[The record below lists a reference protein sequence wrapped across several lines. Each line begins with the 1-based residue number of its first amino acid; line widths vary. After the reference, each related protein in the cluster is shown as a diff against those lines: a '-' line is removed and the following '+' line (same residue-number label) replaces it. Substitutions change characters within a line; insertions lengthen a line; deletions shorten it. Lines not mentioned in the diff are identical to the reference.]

1 MSLNRIL
8 SFIFPLTIM
17 LISLAVYVSVS
28 KIVTTYEKSI
38 NDDYSIIIV
47 MNSPIIEEKVKAL
60 PSLDVK
66 NIKYLQ
72 REKILEDLK
81 GDLTDGS
88 FKLLQNKLPYFYT
101 IYLNQFPT
109 TSKLAQIKKE
119 LQGLS
124 GIKKIETFSQD
135 HDEVYSLLLLIK
147 TVVTIL
153 FFAIIIF
160 TFFIITNQVKIW
172 FFEHQERLDIIK
184 LHGGSIFYGA
194 KPIIRLALISSIVS
208 AATVIALGFFIKENL
223 NMFFSMEII
232 RVLNAYPITYSN
244 IELVSI
250 FVISLILSFITVFGV
265 LIKHRLR

>member
-1 MSLNRIL
+1 
-8 SFIFPLTIM
+8 M
-17 LISLAVYVSVS
+17 LVSLAVYVSVS

-47 MNSPIIEEKVKAL
+47 MNTPIIEDKVKSL
-60 PSLDVK
+60 PSLDIK
-66 NIKYLQ
+66 EIKYLK
-72 REKILEDLK
+72 REKILSDLK

-88 FKLLQNKLPYFYT
+88 FQLLQNKLPYFYT

-109 TSKLAQIKKE
+109 SSKLESIKKD
-119 LQGLS
+119 LQTLS

-147 TVVTIL
+147 SIVTIL
-153 FFAIIIF
+153 FAAIILF

-194 KPIIRLALISSIVS
+194 KPIIKLALVSSIVS
-208 AATVIALGFFIKENL
+208 SSTVIALVFFIKENL
-223 NMFFSMEII
+223 SKFFSTEIVK
-232 RVLNAYPITYSN
+232 VLNTYPIHYSN
-244 IELVSI
+244 MEVITI
-250 FVISLILSFITVFGV
+250 FLLSLMIAFLTVFGV